1 MDYLLNSLIVSFLH
15 RLVNRD
21 KIRNLRLCIFG
32 FVSKS
37 TKYRRQNRK
46 RYFSSEVS
54 RVQNIEGISNLRIS
68 RIKEYKI

>member
-15 RLVNRD
+15 RFVNRD
-21 KIRNLRLCIFG
+21 KIRNLRLCKFG

-46 RYFSSEVS
+46 RYFFSEVS
-54 RVQNIEGISNLRIS
+54 KSTKYREKTNLRIS
-68 RIKEYKI
+68 RIKEYEI

>member
-46 RYFSSEVS
+46 RYFFSEVS
-54 RVQNIEGISNLRIS
+54 KS
-68 RIKEYKI
+68 IKYRGHI